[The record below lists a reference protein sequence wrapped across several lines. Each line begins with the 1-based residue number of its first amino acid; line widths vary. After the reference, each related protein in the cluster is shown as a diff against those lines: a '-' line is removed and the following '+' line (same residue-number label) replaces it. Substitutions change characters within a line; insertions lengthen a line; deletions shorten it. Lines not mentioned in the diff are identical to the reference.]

1 MPLNVP
7 PQVPPTDAVYP
18 LFGVTVTVAFAL
30 LFTICDAG
38 LTVPPVPA
46 VAVTVHV
53 WRVAEQF
60 AVVPLFDPVQ
70 LHVHGP
76 LPLTAVAV
84 PALQRFAVGAV
95 VNTPPFDDP
104 QAPFTGFA
112 VKVAVTEQ
120 LLVTAFVV

>member
-1 MPLNVP
+1 ML
-7 PQVPPTDAVYP
+7 
-18 LFGVTVTVAFAL
+18 
-30 LFTICDAG
+30 
-38 LTVPPVPA
+38 PPVPA

-53 WRVAEQF
+53 WMVAEQF
-60 AVVPLFDPVQ
+60 AVVPPFDPVQ

-84 PALQRFAVGAV
+84 PALHKFAVGAV

-104 QAPFTGFA
+104 HTPLIGFA
-112 VKVAVTEQ
+112 VNVAVTEQ